1 MLYLTSITMFNKTFY
16 KFLMNF
22 VAVIAVVLLF
32 IMVVGLGF
40 SS

>member
-1 MLYLTSITMFNKTFY
+1 MFNKTFY

>member
-1 MLYLTSITMFNKTFY
+1 MFNKTFY

-32 IMVVGLGF
+32 IMVVGLG
-40 SS
+40 SSS

>member
-1 MLYLTSITMFNKTFY
+1 MFNKTFY

-22 VAVIAVVLLF
+22 MAVIAVVLLF

-40 SS
+40 GS